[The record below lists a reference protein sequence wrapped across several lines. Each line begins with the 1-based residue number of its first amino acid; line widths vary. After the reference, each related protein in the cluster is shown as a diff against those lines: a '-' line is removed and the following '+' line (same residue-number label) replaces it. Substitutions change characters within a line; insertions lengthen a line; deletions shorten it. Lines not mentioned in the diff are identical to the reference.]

1 MGKLAVIA
9 VTVVRALL
17 LAGCLVLVGCIDPAA
32 RGLARPS
39 KSEVPVVPPVNYTA
53 KAFAYVVISVADMDQ
68 ALGLWVSR
76 FGMQIVVRRQGS
88 DPGLAKLWGLG
99 EGDIIDQALLVTP
112 GREQG
117 GVHLVRFRMP
127 GAPVRE
133 GAAPT
138 DLVPKSVDV
147 AVHDIRARYAE
158 LEAAGYQF
166 RSKIGRF
173 ETDGI
178 VVHEV
183 HMNGPES
190 VNLVFLEQEGKPEH
204 VSSLGYGVAP
214 QVIATTPDNLGEKAF
229 FEKVLGLDETSYH
242 RFSGPEVER
251 TIGLPPGGGLD
262 VRIFGDAAY
271 DYGRL
276 EIVQYE
282 GVQSKDLYPRALP
295 PARGLLSVTFFVPSI
310 DTALARAAALL
321 QERGAAAMRSAPRD
335 HGITDTLFGRARMAT
350 LTSPAGLVVQ
360 LVERP

>member
-1 MGKLAVIA
+1 M
-9 VTVVRALL
+9 
-17 LAGCLVLVGCIDPAA
+17 
-32 RGLARPS
+32 
-39 KSEVPVVPPVNYTA
+39 EVPLVPPVNVNP
-53 KAFAYVVISVADMDQ
+53 KAFAYAVISVADMDQ

-76 FGMQIVVRRQGS
+76 FGMQQVVRRQGT
-88 DPGLAKLWGLG
+88 DPGLARLWGLA

-117 GVHLVRFRMP
+117 GVHLVRFRLP
-127 GAPVRE
+127 GPTVRE

-138 DLVPKSVDV
+138 DLVPKSIDI
-147 AVHDIRARYAE
+147 AVHDIRTRYAE
-158 LEAAGYQF
+158 LEAAGFTF

-204 VSSLGYGVAP
+204 VSAQGYGVSP
-214 QVIATTPDNLGEKAF
+214 QVIATTPDNRGEKVF
-229 FEKVLGLDETSYH
+229 FEQVLGLDETSYH

-251 TIGLPPGGGLD
+251 TIGLPPGGALD
-262 VRIFGDAAY
+262 VRIFGDPAY

-282 GVQSKDLYPRALP
+282 GVQSRDLYPRAVP
-295 PARGLLSVTFFVPSI
+295 PARGFLAVTFFVKDI
-310 DTALARAAALL
+310 GVVLERAAVL
-321 QERGAAAMRSAPRD
+321 QQSGGAVAMRAPPRD
-335 HGITDTLFGRARMAT
+335 HGVVDTLFGRARMAT
-350 LTSPAGLVVQ
+350 LVSPAGLVIQ
-360 LVERP
+360 LIERP

>member
-1 MGKLAVIA
+1 M
-9 VTVVRALL
+9 
-17 LAGCLVLVGCIDPAA
+17 
-32 RGLARPS
+32 
-39 KSEVPVVPPVNYTA
+39 PPVNYTA

-229 FEKVLGLDETSYH
+229 FEKFWDSTRPRTTASRVRRSSVRSDCRPAVVSTSA
-242 RFSGPEVER
+242 FSVM
-251 TIGLPPGGGLD
+251 PPTTTD
-262 VRIFGDAAY
+262 DSRSCSTRACRAKICIR
-271 DYGRL
+271 GR
-276 EIVQYE
+276 YRRR
-282 GVQSKDLYPRALP
+282 GVCCR
-295 PARGLLSVTFFVPSI
+295 
-310 DTALARAAALL
+310 
-321 QERGAAAMRSAPRD
+321 
-335 HGITDTLFGRARMAT
+335 
-350 LTSPAGLVVQ
+350 
-360 LVERP
+360 

>member
-1 MGKLAVIA
+1 MS
-9 VTVVRALL
+9 
-17 LAGCLVLVGCIDPAA
+17 PANIN
-32 RGLARPS
+32 P
-39 KSEVPVVPPVNYTA
+39 
-53 KAFAYVVISVADMDQ
+53 KAFAYAVISVADMDQ

-76 FGMQIVVRRQGS
+76 FGMQVVVRRQGE
-88 DPGLAKLWGLG
+88 DTGLARLWGLSDS
-99 EGDIIDQALLVTP
+99 DIIDQALLVTP

-117 GVHLVRFRMP
+117 GIHLVRFRSP
-127 GAPVRE
+127 GPAIRD

-138 DLVPKSVDV
+138 DLVPKSIDI
-147 AVHDIRARYAE
+147 AVHDIASRYAE
-158 LEAAGYQF
+158 LEAAGFTF

-204 VSSLGYGVAP
+204 VSAQGYGVAP
-214 QVIATTPDNLGEKAF
+214 QVIATTPDNLGEKIF
-229 FEKVLGLDETSYH
+229 FEQVLELEETSYH
-242 RFSGPEVER
+242 RFSGAEVER
-251 TIGLPPGGGLD
+251 TIGLPPGGALD
-262 VRIFGDAAY
+262 VRIFGDSTY

-295 PARGLLSVTFFVPSI
+295 PARGFLSVTFFVKDI
-310 DTALARAAALL
+310 GAVLKRASSL
-321 QERGAAAMRSAPRD
+321 QQSKGSKAMRSSTCD
-335 HGITDTLFGRARMAT
+335 HGLVGTIFGRSRMAT
-350 LTSPAGLVVQ
+350 LVSPAGLVVQ

>member
-1 MGKLAVIA
+1 M
-9 VTVVRALL
+9 LL
-17 LAGCLVLVGCIDPAA
+17 LAGCLALVGCADSVT

-88 DPGLAKLWGLG
+88 DPGLAKLWGLA

-117 GVHLVRFRMP
+117 GVHLVRFRVP
-127 GAPVRE
+127 GAPVRD

-138 DLVPKSVDV
+138 DLVPKSVDI
-147 AVHDIRARYAE
+147 AVHDISTRYAE

-282 GVQSKDLYPRALP
+282 GVQSKDLYPRAVP

-310 DTALARAAALL
+310 DTVLARAAALL
-321 QERGAAAMRSAPRD
+321 QERGSAAMRSAPRD
-335 HGITDTLFGRARMAT
+335 HGITETLFGRARMVT